1 VVTPGTKYLF
11 SGWVK
16 AREITG
22 DQGVRFH
29 LRAVGNINVP
39 VSSSKDVRGTAT
51 WTLVD
56 AQWTAAPGV
65 HRIEVCV
72 SREPSTNAD
81 IHISGDAWVDDVT
94 LVPEAAEH
102 RRP

>member
-1 VVTPGTKYLF
+1 MKGGQTRGI
-11 SGWVK
+11 SGD
-16 AREITG
+16 E
-22 DQGVRFH
+22 GVRFH
-29 LRAVGNINVP
+29 LRAVGNVNVP
-39 VSSSKDVRGTAT
+39 VTSTKDIHGTTPWAF
-51 WTLVD
+51 VD

-65 HRIEVCV
+65 HRIEVCA

-102 RRP
+102 RKP